1 MPQINFK
8 NTLLNVPDT
17 IAGKP
22 FLEATNAERL
32 DFLNLVEQKN
42 PGIFDQEQE
51 IDYSYDAGEDQDV
64 GMGEGLVNALGR
76 GINHLTTGLAI
87 NAERAG
93 IISPETA
100 AEQVAQDAED
110 MAQYPMSESV
120 GSGLEEIQKA
130 EGFGDSAL
138 AIIQNPGAVVDVA
151 VQSLASSIPSIAGMI
166 GGGLAGFAVGGPIGA
181 AIGAVSGSGLGSYG
195 VEWGST
201 VAQEMRKEG
210 IDLDSY
216 DEVKNF
222 LNDEAKM
229 KKAGA
234 FAESRAIPIAVFD
247 GITAGVAGRLVKP
260 VSKIVAGSALSESAE
275 IAAKEAGRKARQK
288 VIDNASFLMKRGK
301 TDDQIAKIAARAE
314 VKASD
319 TVRRKS
325 LGRLAVG
332 VGVGAELGVQAV
344 GGGAGEASA
353 QVVSEGAITSPGE
366 VLLEMFAELPSGAV
380 ETGVGVMSNQ
390 RNMAKLKKAKILDE
404 NVINNS
410 SVELDKAD
418 ANAPVGAAIMQS
430 IPNYT
435 GGANAIL
442 YGDVDNNIVGGF
454 EQNAINLINANLNNF
469 ESDTDTVSVQDNE
482 DGTFDLVASF
492 GKLTNLKFNNK
503 DVAEKTALNINEN
516 LTTSLKDKERNY
528 DYITARNELIEE
540 EVKAKAKA
548 DGKTKNFNL
557 IKSFNEFDPRLI
569 SEKEIQERMELLKPL
584 VTLTEFEK
592 ARKIVIAEKKY
603 DRNILRVKMKEQG
616 IELTNKQSTQI
627 QKMLRLQGV
636 LKQTGNFVYAT
647 FDPRGQKQLTVSR
660 DAEGLIAAQKENK
673 SITIDEDAKKIMEEA
688 VKKAAE
694 EATAKADAENVAGVS
709 QTTLGGTDGESG
721 KNSNRPKETVYFDDD
736 SPSLDIS
743 SLPEKSRKK
752 YLNTQEIYRALP
764 GGMRVG
770 VLTELRKAAKTT
782 EEKNTFKIEIDEILA
797 QQNEVRDKE
806 VRDKKNKAADAA
818 KKTADSLDAQYK
830 AILDN
835 SILEEKV
842 NKLGPEDKVYSSENI
857 KSKLDKSFSQKA
869 IDIANSKLFY
879 HEEFLSKFSETFL
892 PRLIENFKTITSTSE
907 TSDKDFDVAI
917 NFVRSIEGT
926 DSSKPTALL
935 REQEGKII
943 IDIAAGALGT
953 TNTKK
958 QEQIIAEIIQEE
970 GFHVITDLAER
981 EMGPL
986 SKGDIVSLRKFV
998 RKATDP
1004 QDKSK
1009 TYYDVAKEKYKNNDR
1024 YQSSGKLN
1032 EKLIEDEAMAAAYVQ
1047 YIADGS
1053 ISSAKEEMLYGKIK
1067 LFMRSILDALK
1078 NTKVKNIFQRISDVT
1093 DVDGGIEASTLRRNK
1108 KVAVDKLINLSNTK
1122 EGVVFSKEEI
1132 NSIKNPIEKEIQEK
1146 INGGKISQEAGEAA
1160 LNILKDYNPNSRVSI
1175 RKLFDETKKIINERN
1190 SVVNSE
1196 TSRFIKNAKKKFG
1209 IGKNNSTETVGSTI
1223 LDRVYGN
1230 TWNKKIAEIGLRFR
1244 EAFINDL
1251 DYASRL
1257 DKVVAS
1263 AEGDRMAD
1271 VSSHAALQMAK
1282 NAAAILS
1289 GALNIGVPNYLSSS
1303 QRGKGF
1309 ISNQPFTETK
1319 DGKEYNIGG
1328 LIDTVLNDVI
1338 ENGTE
1343 EDFQL
1348 YMVAQRELEIHNSN
1362 ETQRLNVMSA
1372 DEAQSYINEY
1382 NNTHPYFGETAIKL
1396 NMYFNKLAD
1405 FQVNAGVLSNSK
1417 REEYKQS
1424 LFYIPMY
1431 REVSNKSN
1439 KTFNPTIDE
1448 PVNILSDSIELGSQP
1463 SSYKAPS
1470 GKRKLKAG
1478 AGKVYRIYFSNGDV
1492 SSSFFRNMAEVEAYI
1507 KELKGSGN
1515 FDVKEMSLVETGQP
1529 VSNIFNNLII
1539 NMSEAIEASARNIAT
1554 QRVVRDALKLNT
1566 ITRTSEDVIEGVA
1579 GATRKKKG
1587 DQGNTVS
1594 VYVNGEEN
1602 KFIMHDP
1609 MLFQMLT
1616 SLDDP
1621 SVLGDGFLS
1630 KLGTLPANALR
1641 ELVTKDPGFMLANFF
1656 RDSLSA
1662 YVTSGRT
1669 NAPLV
1674 DSIKGLASAVGNN
1687 SSAEALRR
1695 AGIKGGFDWSKSGD
1709 SDAIKEV
1716 EKIINKT
1723 FPGRKKSTLKTVS
1736 SPLRY
1741 LWEKLDKGTENSDLA
1756 TRIAVYNDVYARTGN
1771 EAQAIWEAQE
1781 VLNFRRRGKY
1791 MKAVTA
1797 IIPFL
1802 NARIQGLD
1810 ILFRGFTGDAASSNA
1825 ELTRERVKKLAF
1837 FRASYLIG
1845 FTSLLWFMQYD
1856 DDEWELIEDSKR
1868 DNNWIILGKYFGR
1881 PDSFI
1886 SLPIP
1891 FEIGLLTKTIPDRI
1905 LSYYL
1910 GTDTSADLKRSFG
1923 SALFGTLGVGF
1934 PTTIQPILETMTNY
1948 NFLTGRKILSD
1959 YEQNLDPSTV
1969 VRPSTSE
1976 LAQKVASL
1984 TGYTLTP
1991 VEVDNIIR
1999 GYSGTLGFHVVRM
2012 IDTVLPDD
2020 ITKPSRRIEEYPFV
2034 SRVFNN
2040 LSGAKGVTGEIYQLN
2055 NSLTKIT
2062 RAVRDNEHMGNY
2074 DRANQIEEDNID
2086 ILSFESE
2093 IRRSVRNLQKINK
2106 KLKLLSLSKGDYSQE
2121 FVDEERKNLEFARRL
2136 EGQRVKFIKEQLK
2149 ARK

>member
-22 FLEATNAERL
+22 FLEATNAEVL

-201 VAQEMRKEG
+201 VAQEMQKEG

-222 LNDEAKM
+222 LNDEVKM

-234 FAESRAIPIAVFD
+234 FAESRAIPIAIFD

-380 ETGVGVMSNQ
+380 EIGVGVMSNQ

-410 SVELDKAD
+410 SVELNKAD
-418 ANAPVGAAIMQS
+418 ANAPVGATIMQS

-435 GGANAIL
+435 GGVNAIL
-442 YGDVDNNIVGGF
+442 YGDADNNIVGGF

-548 DGKTKNFNL
+548 DGNIKNFNL

-569 SEKEIQERMELLKPL
+569 SEKKIQERMELLKPL

-603 DRNILRVKMKEQG
+603 DRNILRVKMKEQD
-616 IELTNKQSTQI
+616 IELSNEQSTQI
-627 QKMLRLQGV
+627 KKMLKLQGV
-636 LKQTGNFVYAT
+636 LKQNSNFVYAT

-673 SITIDEDAKKIMEEA
+673 SITIDEDAKKIADEA
-688 VKKAAE
+688 AAKAAE

-709 QTTLGGTDGESG
+709 QTTPGGTDGESG

-736 SPSLDIS
+736 SYSLDIS
-743 SLPEKSRKK
+743 SLSQKLKKK
-752 YLNTQEIYRALP
+752 YLKTQNIQKQDGFPGLP
-764 GGMRVG
+764 STMKER
-770 VLTELRKAAKTT
+770 LLEELRDAAETTEEGVVFQNLIDDLLAEEATAAAKKAAMKKAAK
-782 EEKNTFKIEIDEILA
+782 KANDR
-797 QQNEVRDKE
+797 RD
-806 VRDKKNKAADAA
+806 
-818 KKTADSLDAQYK
+818 DSKQET
-830 AILDN
+830 N
-835 SILEEKV
+835 SSSSSGV
-842 NKLGPEDKVYSSENI
+842 NLTSNPDDKVYSSENI

-879 HEEFLSKFSETFL
+879 HEEFLSKFSENFL
-892 PRLIENFKTITSTSE
+892 PRLIENFKKITL
-907 TSDKDFDVAI
+907 TSDEDYDFAI
-917 NFVRSIEGT
+917 NFVQSIEGT
-926 DSSKPTALL
+926 GSSKPTALL

-1009 TYYDVAKEKYKNNDR
+1009 TYYDVAKEKYQNNDR
-1024 YQSSGKLN
+1024 YQSGGKLN
-1032 EKLIEDEAMAAAYVQ
+1032 KKLIEDEAMAAAYVQ

-1053 ISSAKEEMLYGKIK
+1053 ISSAKEAMLYGKIK
-1067 LFMRSILDALK
+1067 LFMRSILNALE

-1093 DVDGGIEASTLRRNK
+1093 DNDGGIEVSTLRRNK
-1108 KVAVDKLINLSNTK
+1108 QVVVDKLINLSNTR

-1132 NSIKNPIEKEIQEK
+1132 NSIKKPIEKEIQEK

-1160 LNILKDYNPNSRVSI
+1160 LKTLKDYNPNSRVSI
-1175 RKLFDETKKIINERN
+1175 RNLLNETKEKIINERN

-1566 ITRTSEDVIEGVA
+1566 ITRTSEDVSEGVA

-1669 NAPLV
+1669 NVPLV
-1674 DSIKGLASAVGNN
+1674 DSIKGLAAAVGNN

-1984 TGYTLTP
+1984 AGYTITP

-2012 IDTVLPDD
+2012 IDAVLPDD